1 MVNYT
6 PLGGTGAGG
15 ASGSGT
21 AGSNGLPTDPMSNV
35 NPAMNASA
43 LIGNNVQLINMLD
56 GQASM
61 MGGNANGSGGAG
73 AGAGGGAAG
82 TEAGAGAGAGGMAMM
97 GTLEQMA
104 MADNNWL
111 EGIPGGMFDWG
122 AFLFF
127 SSFLPSSSP
136 MLLLLYTF
144 EHRLTL
150 GVCVQV
156 NGTSSSPDWATFLA
170 R

>member
-6 PLGGTGAGG
+6 PLGGTSTGG
-15 ASGSGT
+15 TGL

-56 GQASM
+56 GQPSIIG
-61 MGGNANGSGGAG
+61 GGNATVSGDPAAG
-73 AGAGGGAAG
+73 AGAGTGTAAAG
-82 TEAGAGAGAGGMAMM
+82 ADAGGMAMM

-122 AFLFF
+122 AFLSLFE
-127 SSFLPSSSP
+127 SP
-136 MLLLLYTF
+136 F
-144 EHRLTL
+144 E
-150 GVCVQV
+150 
-156 NGTSSSPDWATFLA
+156 P
-170 R
+170 